1 MPFYLYEKEG
11 ADCIIFLLV
20 LDENTFYNYN
30 VRDEFYE
37 SLANYVKEE
46 P

>member
-30 VRDEFYE
+30 VRDEFYIF
-37 SLANYVKEE
+37 SLFMCEL
-46 P
+46 